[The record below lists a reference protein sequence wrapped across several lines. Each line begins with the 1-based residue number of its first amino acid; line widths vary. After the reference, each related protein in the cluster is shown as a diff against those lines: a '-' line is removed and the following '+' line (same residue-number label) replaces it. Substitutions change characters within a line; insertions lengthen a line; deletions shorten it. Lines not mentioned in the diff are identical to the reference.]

1 VCQEHRDV
9 ASAEVADRKRH
20 GLLGAAPDRASPRK
34 DTRALLEARRSWAR
48 QLRQGYMEEYMR
60 RALLLSCDPMVFIE
74 RPISAALLGFRAFA
88 IIPASPRAMYKK
100 RDGALRE

>member
-1 VCQEHRDV
+1 
-9 ASAEVADRKRH
+9 
-20 GLLGAAPDRASPRK
+20 
-34 DTRALLEARRSWAR
+34 
-48 QLRQGYMEEYMR
+48 MEEYMR